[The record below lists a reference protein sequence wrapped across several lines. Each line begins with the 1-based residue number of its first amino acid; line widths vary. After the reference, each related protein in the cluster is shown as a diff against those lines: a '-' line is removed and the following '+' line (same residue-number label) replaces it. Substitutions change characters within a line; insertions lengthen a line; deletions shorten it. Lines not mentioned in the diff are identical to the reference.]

1 MKTNEI
7 IAVSALVIVF
17 FIILIKFLKR
27 IAWILHE
34 GLNREKSKPPIRKGM
49 KAISNNIPEIIKELE
64 SRRTS

>member
-27 IAWILHE
+27 IAWISNE
-34 GLNREKSKPPIRKGM
+34 GLNRGKSKPPIRKGT
-49 KAISNNIPEIIKELE
+49 KALSNNIPEIIKELE
-64 SRRTS
+64 SKK